1 MRTITLKEI
10 EDTIKEVAK
19 DYPFPQYIGD
29 DLWQITSDCLCNS
42 EALEELHKE
51 IIKQV
56 KAK

>member
-29 DLWQITSDCLCNS
+29 DLWQITSDCVCNS
-42 EALEELHKE
+42 AVLEELHKE
-51 IIKQV
+51 LLKQL
-56 KAK
+56 KGE